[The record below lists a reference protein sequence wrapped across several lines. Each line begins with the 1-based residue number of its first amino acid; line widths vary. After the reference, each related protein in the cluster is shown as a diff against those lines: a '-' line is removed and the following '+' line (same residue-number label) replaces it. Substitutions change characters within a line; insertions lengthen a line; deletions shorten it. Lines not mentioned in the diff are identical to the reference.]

1 MYHPSTKKPTSKSWG
16 YFIDE
21 KTRLIDA
28 WVTGSLLKNTIIMI
42 MSSLLLQGDYHAM
55 R

>member
-1 MYHPSTKKPTSKSWG
+1 MYHPSTKKSTSKSWG

-28 WVTGSLLKNTIIMI
+28 WVTGSLLQNTAIM
-42 MSSLLLQGDYHAM
+42 MSSLLLQEDYYAM